1 MSYGFFPSFGLQLPS
16 TPLAQGYTPMLEGGI
31 RSADVAPVGTGQVN
45 QDMSLNDRTQQVLDQ
60 ANEILAQPQI
70 SPFQQFLMDN
80 VDPLGL
86 LSQPEQTPKAVTA
99 PIKNI
104 TPREEAGPKS
114 YARKGETPEVAFS
127 PDFGF
132 DIFPEGFYGQSEVR
146 GTEAGPPEFGQEE
159 VRQDQDTT
167 IEPIA
172 EEAQPDTAGPKEY
185 QRKGNYEERGG
196 DNPAKIATMTALD
209 EYLSAARPGV
219 EPGTYDDY
227 IKEFGEA
234 TGLDVSGE
242 PDNKMA
248 LMAFGLALMQN
259 KAGKGFDVG
268 EMLSSVGEAGE
279 KAMPALQKAREQA
292 KAIRAKAGEY
302 ALSRKKEDEAA
313 AMAREGYY
321 VIPAG
326 TSANP
331 ETFLDAVL
339 KGTGRR
345 EDFNAY
351 ELNALQSNE
360 DFNKQFDIIPASMYD
375 EVVLESIK
383 AANEASDVKVWQE
396 KPNEVALFGSAVDAP
411 EWAKVDV
418 FYADPNGPEPNKARL
433 AGDYK
438 VKLQQ
443 IASYER
449 ELDRVEQEFIDAAAV
464 LEDTSITIPSQIG
477 SSLTRTAR
485 GLGLLTTEGKEPTN
499 IAKLTYILKNIEVS
513 NTASILGEA
522 GKTLSDVDRQL
533 VRDIVGTIDFKNA
546 DETELRMKLAQIY
559 KIVVTKSR
567 QNINDSYQNLTNFG
581 VPNEEIDKFRGIEQA
596 STKEPTVSQ
605 EGGTTI
611 VDFRDQ

>member
-1 MSYGFFPSFGLQLPS
+1 MVLPSAFLQLPS
-16 TPLAQGYTPMLEGGI
+16 SPITQGYTPMLEGGI
-31 RSADVAPVGTGQVN
+31 RSTDVAPVGAGQVN
-45 QDMSLNDRTQQVLDQ
+45 QDMSLEDRTQQVLDQ
-60 ANEILAQPQI
+60 ANQILAEPQV
-70 SPFQQFLMDN
+70 SPFQQFLLDN
-80 VDPLGL
+80 VDPFGIFG
-86 LSQPEQTPKAVTA
+86 QPTQAPQAVTA

-114 YARKGETPEVAFS
+114 YTRKGETPEVAFS

-146 GTEAGPPEFGQEE
+146 GTEAGPPEFGQEIDEE
-159 VRQDQDTT
+159 VVQ
-167 IEPIA
+167 A
-172 EEAQPDTAGPKEY
+172 EEGVATAEQPDTAGPKGY
-185 QRKGNYEERGG
+185 QRKEGV
-196 DNPAKIATMTALD
+196 DTTAKEAVTTAMD
-209 EYLSAARPGV
+209 EYLKLARPGV
-219 EPGTYDDY
+219 EPKNYDEY

-292 KAIRAKAGEY
+292 QAIRAKAGEY
-302 ALSRKKEDEAA
+302 ALSRKKEDQAA

-321 VIPAG
+321 IIPAG
-326 TSANP
+326 TSAEP
-331 ETFLDAVL
+331 SSFVDAVL

-360 DFNKQFDIIPASMYD
+360 DFNKQYDIIPASMYD
-375 EVVLESIK
+375 EVVLEAIK

-418 FYADPNGPEPNKARL
+418 FYGDPNAPGPAKAKL
-433 AGDYK
+433 SNDYK
-438 VKLQQ
+438 PILQN

-449 ELDRVEQEFIDAAAV
+449 ELDRVEQEFIDAARL
-464 LEDTSITIPSQIG
+464 LENTSVTIPSQLG
-477 SSLTRTAR
+477 SSLISTAR
-485 GLGLLTTEGKEPTN
+485 GLGLASTEGKEPTN
-499 IAKLTYILKNIEVS
+499 VEALRYILKNIEVS

-546 DETELRMKLAQIY
+546 DETLLRTKLAQIY
-559 KIVVTKSR
+559 KLVVTKSR
-567 QNINDSYQNLTNFG
+567 QNINDSYESLLFYN
-581 VPNEEIDKFRGIEQA
+581 VPEAEINKYRGIRQPQ
-596 STKEPTVSQ
+596 TKEPTVSQ
-605 EGGTTI
+605 ENGNTI
-611 VDFRDQ
+611 VDFRD

>member
-31 RSADVAPVGTGQVN
+31 RSVDVAPVGTGQVN

-80 VDPLGL
+80 VDPLGIF
-86 LSQPEQTPKAVTA
+86 SQPQQTPQAVTA
-99 PIKNI
+99 PITNI

-114 YARKGETPEVAFS
+114 YTRKGEMPEVAFS

-159 VRQDQDTT
+159 VQQDQDTT
-167 IEPIA
+167 MEPTA
-172 EEAQPDTAGPKEY
+172 EETQPDTAGPKGY

-196 DNPAKIATMTALD
+196 DNPAKILTMTALD
-209 EYLSAARPGV
+209 GYLSAARPGV
-219 EPGTYDDY
+219 EPKNYDEY

-302 ALSRKKEDEAA
+302 ALSRKKEDEAT

-331 ETFLDAVL
+331 QTFVDAVL

-375 EVVLESIK
+375 EVVLEAIK

-396 KPNEVALFGSAVDAP
+396 KPNQVALFGSAVDAP

-418 FYADPNGPEPNKARL
+418 FYADPNGPEPGQAKLSN
-433 AGDYK
+433 DYK
-438 VKLQQ
+438 PILQT

-449 ELDRVEQEFIDAAAV
+449 ELDSVEAEFIEAARL
-464 LEDTSITIPSQIG
+464 LEDTSIDIPAQVGNSM
-477 SSLTRTAR
+477 TRLAQR
-485 GLGLLTTEGKEPTN
+485 LGYDPKGEATN

-522 GKTLSDVDRQL
+522 GKTLSDVDRKL
-533 VRDIVGTIDFKNA
+533 VQDIVGTIDWNNA
-546 DETELRMKLAQIY
+546 IESELRMKLAQIY
-559 KIVVTKSR
+559 KLVVTRSR
-567 QNINDSYQNLTNFG
+567 KNINDSYETLANYK
-581 VPNEEIDKFRGIEQA
+581 VPQQEIDKYRGVSQA
-596 STKEPTVSQ
+596 PTKEPTVSQ

-611 VDFRDQ
+611 VDFSDQ